1 MLLSLQI
8 KGISELLEGLIPYS
22 QRHFSRVDRLVRS
35 TFRLDYTLMRMSVVD
50 PDVDVVTIKDEMNG
64 SSVENGELAEPRPAS
79 PVPEKS
85 SKKRKSRK
93 SSKKGKEKK
102 VKVASSGHSND
113 VSAEA

>member
-1 MLLSLQI
+1 VLLSLQI

-64 SSVENGELAEPRPAS
+64 SSVENSELAEPRPAS

-113 VSAEA
+113 VSVEA

>member
-1 MLLSLQI
+1 
-8 KGISELLEGLIPYS
+8 
-22 QRHFSRVDRLVRS
+22 
-35 TFRLDYTLMRMSVVD
+35 MSVVD
-50 PDVDVVTIKDEMNG
+50 PDVDSGTIKDEMNG
-64 SSVENGELAEPRPAS
+64 SAVENGELPEPGPAS

-113 VSAEA
+113 VSVEA

>member
-8 KGISELLEGLIPYS
+8 NGISELLEGLIPYS

-35 TFRLDYTLMRMSVVD
+35 TFLLDYTLMRMSVVD
-50 PDVDVVTIKDEMNG
+50 PDVDSGTIKDEMNG
-64 SSVENGELAEPRPAS
+64 SSVENGLLAEPGPAS

-113 VSAEA
+113 VSVEA

>member
-1 MLLSLQI
+1 M
-8 KGISELLEGLIPYS
+8 
-22 QRHFSRVDRLVRS
+22 
-35 TFRLDYTLMRMSVVD
+35 
-50 PDVDVVTIKDEMNG
+50 
-64 SSVENGELAEPRPAS
+64 ENGELAEPRSAS